1 MRRTVLS
8 AAGVVGALLLG
19 LLWLRFIHD
28 PGVRRRAKLAVSDEI
43 ADSITTVFRDSI
55 EAVLARAAGD
65 SARAVADSMEQ
76 ARLAAEADSLR
87 ALVPGAEGETDAAVA
102 GISDTAA
109 QRLVAEAVARERW
122 LARQAAWTD
131 SVRIARLTA
140 TADTLRADLAA
151 RLRLLLAAR
160 AAVDSLESQR
170 DQWRKEAGRGRWGLG
185 ISVGPSVG
193 PDGFDPVTVQA
204 GVQYRLR

>member
-1 MRRTVLS
+1 MKRALAQ
-8 AAGVVGALLLG
+8 AAGLVAAVALVA
-19 LLWLRFIHD
+19 LWLHFVHD
-28 PGVRRRAKLAVSDEI
+28 PGVRRRAQLAAQDVV
-43 ADSITTVFRDSI
+43 ADSLTTVFRDSL
-55 EAVLARAAGD
+55 EAVRARAAGD
-65 SARAVADSMEQ
+65 SARAVADSVEQ

-102 GISDTAA
+102 GIPDTAV
-109 QRLVAEAVARERW
+109 QRLVTEAVARERW

-140 TADTLRADLAA
+140 TTDTLRSDLAA
-151 RLRLLLAAR
+151 RTRLLALAR

-170 DQWRKEAGRGRWGLG
+170 DQWREEAHRGRWGFGVSL
-185 ISVGPSVG
+185 GPSVG
-193 PDGFDPVTVQA
+193 PRGFELATLQV